1 MNESLYIFL
10 FTGVVSMS
18 SALSIGSINKMDEA
32 DRPSWAQVRR
42 NMMLL
47 VLTGNVAALT
57 LVGSMAYGFQ
67 LLHWSIPL
75 SSIFITFPVIHQL
88 IAAKFLGVV
97 KPLVVTIP
105 LTFASAVM
113 LYLNWP

>member
-1 MNESLYIFL
+1 
-10 FTGVVSMS
+10 MS
-18 SALSIGSINKMDEA
+18 SALSIGAINKMAES

-47 VLTGNVAALT
+47 VLAGNVAALT

-67 LLHWSIPL
+67 VLHWSIPL
-75 SSIFITFPVIHQL
+75 SSIFITFPIIHQL
-88 IAAKFLGVV
+88 VAAKFLGVI
-97 KPLVVTIP
+97 KPLVVTVP
-105 LTFASAVM
+105 LTLVSAVL